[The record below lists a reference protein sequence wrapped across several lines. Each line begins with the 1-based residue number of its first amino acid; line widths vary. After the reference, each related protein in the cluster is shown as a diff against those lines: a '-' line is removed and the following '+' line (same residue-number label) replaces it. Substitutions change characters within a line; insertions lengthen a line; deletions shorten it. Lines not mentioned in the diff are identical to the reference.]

1 MRRGDAVPTGMSHR
15 VERYTGGRDGDV
27 AAMVLAIQNGE
38 YGLDLTVAD
47 QPDLADIP
55 RAYADGGFWIAIG
68 ADDAVIG
75 SIGLLRYGARQG
87 VLKKFFVPAL
97 HRGASGP
104 ASALYGQL
112 IRSAREQG
120 IEEIFLD
127 TPSAA
132 TRSHGFYRRAGFEV
146 IDRSGLPEGYRFPDR
161 DSLVF
166 RLKM

>member
-1 MRRGDAVPTGMSHR
+1 MTHR
-15 VERYTGGRDGDV
+15 VERYTGGRDGEI

-38 YGLDLTVAD
+38 YGLELTTEE

-55 RAYADGGFWIAIG
+55 RAYADGGFWIATG

-75 SIGLLRYGARQG
+75 SIGLLRYGSRQA
-87 VLKKFFVPAL
+87 VLKKFFVAAPY
-97 HRGASGP
+97 RGPNGP
-104 ASALYGQL
+104 ASALYGRL
-112 IRSAREQG
+112 IQFARDQG

-132 TRSHGFYRRAGFEV
+132 TRSHGFYRRAGFDV
-146 IDRSGLPEGYRFPDR
+146 VDRGGLPEGYRFPDR

-166 RLKM
+166 RLKL

>member
-1 MRRGDAVPTGMSHR
+1 MSHR
-15 VERYTGGRDGDV
+15 IERYTGGRDDEIT
-27 AAMVLAIQNGE
+27 AMVLAIQNGE

-47 QPDLADIP
+47 QPDLADIT

-112 IRSAREQG
+112 IGFAREQG

-132 TRSHGFYRRAGFEV
+132 ARSHGFYRRAGFEV
-146 IDRSGLPEGYRFPDR
+146 IDRGGLPEGYRFPDR
-161 DSLVF
+161 DSLIF

>member
-1 MRRGDAVPTGMSHR
+1 MSHR
-15 VERYTGGRDGDV
+15 IERYTGGRDGEIT
-27 AAMVLAIQNGE
+27 AMVLAIQNGE

-55 RAYADGGFWIAIG
+55 RAYAEGGFWIAIG
-68 ADDAVIG
+68 ADDVVIG

-104 ASALYGQL
+104 ASALDGQL
-112 IRSAREQG
+112 IRFAREQG

-132 TRSHGFYRRAGFEV
+132 TRSHGFYRRTGFEV
-146 IDRSGLPEGYRFPDR
+146 IDRGGLAEGYRFPDR
-161 DSLVF
+161 DSLIL

>member
-1 MRRGDAVPTGMSHR
+1 MSHR

-38 YGLDLTVAD
+38 YGLDLTID
-47 QPDLADIP
+47 EQPDLADIP

-112 IRSAREQG
+112 IGFA
-120 IEEIFLD
+120 
-127 TPSAA
+127 
-132 TRSHGFYRRAGFEV
+132 RSHGFYRRAGFEV
-146 IDRSGLPEGYRFPDR
+146 IDRGGLAEGYRFPDR

-166 RLKM
+166 HLKL

>member
-1 MRRGDAVPTGMSHR
+1 MSHQI
-15 VERYTGGRDGDV
+15 ERYTGGRDDEIT
-27 AAMVLAIQNGE
+27 AMVLAIQNGE

-55 RAYADGGFWIAIG
+55 RAYAEGGFWIAIG
-68 ADDAVIG
+68 ADDVVIG

-104 ASALYGQL
+104 ASALYGRL
-112 IRSAREQG
+112 IQFARDQG

-127 TPSAA
+127 TPAA
-132 TRSHGFYRRAGFEV
+132 AARSHGFYRRAGFEV
-146 IDRSGLPEGYRFPDR
+146 IDRGGLPEGYRFPDR
-161 DSLVF
+161 DSLIF

>member
-1 MRRGDAVPTGMSHR
+1 MSHR

-55 RAYADGGFWIAIG
+55 RAYSDGGFWIAIG

-87 VLKKFFVPAL
+87 VLKKFFVAAPY
-97 HRGASGP
+97 RGSSGP
-104 ASALYGQL
+104 ASALYGKL
-112 IRSAREQG
+112 IGASTASRRSSSIHR
-120 IEEIFLD
+120 L
-127 TPSAA
+127 
-132 TRSHGFYRRAGFEV
+132 RRRAPTASIAG
-146 IDRSGLPEGYRFPDR
+146 R
-161 DSLVF
+161 DS
-166 RLKM
+166 R

>member
-1 MRRGDAVPTGMSHR
+1 MTHR
-15 VERYTGGRDGDV
+15 VERYTGGRDGEI

-38 YGLDLTVAD
+38 YGLALTIEE

-55 RAYADGGFWIAIG
+55 RAYADGGFWIATG

-75 SIGLLRYGARQG
+75 SIGLLRYGSCQA
-87 VLKKFFVPAL
+87 VLKKFFVAAPY
-97 HRGASGP
+97 RGPNGP

-112 IRSAREQG
+112 VRFAHEQG
-120 IEEIFLD
+120 ITEIFLD

-146 IDRSGLPEGYRFPDR
+146 IDRGGLPEGYRFPDR
-161 DSLVF
+161 DSLIF
-166 RLKM
+166 RLKI

>member
-1 MRRGDAVPTGMSHR
+1 MSHR
-15 VERYTGGRDGDV
+15 IERYTGGRDDEIT
-27 AAMVLAIQNGE
+27 AMVLAIQNGE
-38 YGLDLTVAD
+38 YGLDLTID
-47 QPDLADIP
+47 EQPDLADIP
-55 RAYADGGFWIAIG
+55 RAYAEGGFWVAIG

-75 SIGLLRYGARQG
+75 SIGLLRCGARQG

-104 ASALYGQL
+104 ASALYGRL
-112 IRSAREQG
+112 IQFARDQG

-127 TPSAA
+127 TPAAA

-146 IDRSGLPEGYRFPDR
+146 IDRGGLPEGYRFPDR
-161 DSLVF
+161 DSLIF